1 MTTLS
6 RAPVAPFPT
15 RTAPWAGLLQKPF
28 QAAIRYFRIQRGRHA
43 LGRLS
48 DHTLKDIGLRR
59 CDIDSVVRS
68 LVDET
73 PDTTRVWRDYDRRS

>member
-6 RAPVAPFPT
+6 RAPAALFST
-15 RTAPWAGLLQKPF
+15 RPASQAGLLQRPF
-28 QAAIRYFRIQRGRHA
+28 QAAVRYFRIQRGRHA

-73 PDTTRVWRDYDRRS
+73 PDATRLWRDYDRRS